1 MASRDSLIGA
11 FGLGLASGMRSMT
24 PLAVTAARLPDP
36 GRSPGIA
43 SRLPPRGRKLLLALA
58 AGELVADKLP
68 MTPSRTSP
76 PALIARL
83 VSGAAAAAATAEVGR
98 RSSVKPALAG
108 ALGAWVASFYMERL
122 RVRAGRRSGL
132 PDPLIGL
139 AEDVLALALA
149 RRFSIPPD
157 AKHRSRDAANLAPVH
172 SPTRPPSG
180 HANPNRFVDP
190 PRLSD

>member
-11 FGLGLASGMRSMT
+11 FGLGVASGMRSMT

-36 GRSPGIA
+36 GRSPGVA

-83 VSGAAAAAATAEVGR
+83 VSGAAAAAATAEVGG

-108 ALGAWVASFYMERL
+108 ALGAWVASFYMQRL

-132 PDPLIGL
+132 PDPLIAV
-139 AEDVLALALA
+139 AEDALALALA

-157 AKHRSRDAANLAPVH
+157 AKHRIPEAGTEAPLG
-172 SPTRPPSG
+172 SPAPRPSAR
-180 HANPNRFVDP
+180 ANPATFVDP
-190 PRLSD
+190 S

>member
-11 FGLGLASGMRSMT
+11 FGLGVASGMRSMT

-36 GRSPGIA
+36 GRSPGVA

-83 VSGAAAAAATAEVGR
+83 VSGAAAAAATAEVGGR
-98 RSSVKPALAG
+98 GSVRPALAG
-108 ALGAWVASFYMERL
+108 VLGAWAASFYMERL
-122 RVRAGRRSGL
+122 RLRAGRRSGL
-132 PDPLIGL
+132 PDPFIAL
-139 AEDVLALALA
+139 AEDALAIALA

-157 AKHRSRDAANLAPVH
+157 AKYRNAEAATEAPPG
-172 SPTRPPSG
+172 SPAPHPSA
-180 HANPNRFVDP
+180 HADPATFVDP
-190 PRLSD
+190 SRLSD